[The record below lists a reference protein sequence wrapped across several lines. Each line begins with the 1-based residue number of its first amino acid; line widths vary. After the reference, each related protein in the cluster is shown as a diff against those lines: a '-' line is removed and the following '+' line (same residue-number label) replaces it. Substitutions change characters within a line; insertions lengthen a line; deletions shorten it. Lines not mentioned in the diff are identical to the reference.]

1 MDGCRCLAGFS
12 WTRLRKFGP
21 FEQPR
26 DTRQQ
31 VQAHLHKFELWHKNS
46 TTGESRLEL

>member
-1 MDGCRCLAGFS
+1 MSLPCRIQLDEDEEI
-12 WTRLRKFGP
+12 RP

-31 VQAHLHKFELWHKNS
+31 VQGHCDKFELWHKNS
-46 TTGESRLEL
+46 TRGESRLEL